1 MKMYSFYSFLLSAIF
16 FTQCNLDSSLEFLVQ
31 ETLARY
37 ECNVWYNFI
46 TALVVLRGPG
56 VEGRN
61 LPGPVP

>member
-1 MKMYSFYSFLLSAIF
+1 MNAMYGTI
-16 FTQCNLDSSLEFLVQ
+16 
-31 ETLARY
+31 
-37 ECNVWYNFI
+37 FI